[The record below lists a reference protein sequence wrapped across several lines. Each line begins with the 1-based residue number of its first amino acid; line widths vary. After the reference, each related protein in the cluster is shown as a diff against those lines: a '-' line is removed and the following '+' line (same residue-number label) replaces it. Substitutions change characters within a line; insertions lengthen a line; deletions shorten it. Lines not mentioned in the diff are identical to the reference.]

1 MTEPA
6 RALLPMLNAD
16 EVSAGVQRILH
27 AATKGN
33 YQDPNIMRVL
43 ANAPELLSKLLD
55 YSKFLLYDSDIE
67 PRLIELV
74 RINSTVISSRKSL
87 KSLNLSLELGY
98 FPKSRICFVFNDL
111 RFRVPD
117 QVRHNVRTYD
127 SRGIKLAHLNDCHF

>member
-1 MTEPA
+1 MTEPV

-16 EVSAGVQRILH
+16 EVSEGVQRILQ

-67 PRLIELV
+67 HRIIELM
-74 RINSTVISSRKSL
+74 R
-87 KSLNLSLELGY
+87 
-98 FPKSRICFVFNDL
+98 
-111 RFRVPD
+111 
-117 QVRHNVRTYD
+117 
-127 SRGIKLAHLNDCHF
+127 IKLAHLNDCHF

>member
-16 EVSAGVQRILH
+16 DVSEGVRRILQ

-43 ANAPELLSKLLD
+43 ANEPDVLSKLLD

-67 PRLIELV
+67 HRLIELI
-74 RINSTVISSRKSL
+74 R
-87 KSLNLSLELGY
+87 
-98 FPKSRICFVFNDL
+98 
-111 RFRVPD
+111 
-117 QVRHNVRTYD
+117 
-127 SRGIKLAHLNDCHF
+127 IKLAHLNECHF